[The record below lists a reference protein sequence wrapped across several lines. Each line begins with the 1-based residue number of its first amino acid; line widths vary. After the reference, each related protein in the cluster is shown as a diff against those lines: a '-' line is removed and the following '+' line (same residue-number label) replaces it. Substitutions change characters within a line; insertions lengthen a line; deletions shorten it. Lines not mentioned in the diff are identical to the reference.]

1 MHDGDEAKP
10 RTKIVEGSRAPFNHV
25 FFQTIFAE
33 RVRAV
38 CEGHLEDVPV
48 VLLQLADD
56 REFDL
61 CHIELLA
68 PLWMAAAVFRN
79 GTSCE
84 NMDTVFIPY
93 DTITRVTLSRRDA
106 DERHAGFQVDRPMGI
121 AGRKREGCGP
131 GTQVPPPGP
140 TQGEREALT
149 ANCGAVLGPTAG
161 MKGEPKMGRGA
172 S

>member
-1 MHDGDEAKP
+1 MPDGSESKA
-10 RTKIVEGSRAPFNHV
+10 RTKPVEGSRAPFNHV

-33 RVRAV
+33 RVRSV
-38 CEGHLEDVPV
+38 CEGHSEEVPV

-79 GTSCE
+79 GTSCD

-93 DTITRVTLSRRDA
+93 DMITRVTLSRRGA
-106 DERHAGFQVDRPMGI
+106 DERHAGFQVDRPMGTV
-121 AGRKREGCGP
+121 ARKSEGCGP
-131 GTQVPPPGP
+131 ETEATPARPTQDEQEGPPPKTRGP
-140 TQGEREALT
+140 LLSPS
-149 ANCGAVLGPTAG
+149 AVV
-161 MKGEPKMGRGA
+161 KGDL
-172 S
+172 